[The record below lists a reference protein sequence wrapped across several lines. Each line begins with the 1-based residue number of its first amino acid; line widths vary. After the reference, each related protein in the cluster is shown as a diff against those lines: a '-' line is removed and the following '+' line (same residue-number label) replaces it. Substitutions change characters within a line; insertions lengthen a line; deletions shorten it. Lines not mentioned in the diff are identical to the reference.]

1 MREPHVPQVSWMG
14 RVRLVAPPFTVRLAP
29 RLRDA
34 ERNLVTAWLD
44 HAMPDQL
51 DAVIIQNTLRGRVL
65 DQLIECLCHALIV
78 CLRGVV
84 RNRRDEVNRPTVDN
98 PARSRSV
105 FCSHS
110 DPFRCT
116 APLKA

>member
-1 MREPHVPQVSWMG
+1 MG
-14 RVRLVAPPFTVRLAP
+14 GVRLVAPSFAVRLAP
-29 RLRDA
+29 RLFDA

-65 DQLIECLCHALIV
+65 DQLIECLCHAV
-78 CLRGVV
+78 FVRLRGVV
-84 RNRRDEVNRPTVDN
+84 RNRRDEVDRSEVGI

-105 FCSHS
+105 FYRHS
-110 DPFRCT
+110 DPFR
-116 APLKA
+116 